1 MGSNDPFGAGSISRS
16 EALVQLKEEKKMKKF
31 WQLAATSIL
40 AISVLMA
47 CGSEAEPTE
56 KKETAQNEE
65 STAGAFPVTVEDAL
79 GKEVTLEEAPD
90 RIVSL
95 TPSNTEILFGLGL
108 DKEVV
113 GVNDNDN
120 YPEQVKERTKVGGT
134 EYNIETI
141 ISLQPDVVFAHESSM
156 YTLEGAIDQ
165 LESAGIKVF
174 VVEDAVNFNETYE
187 TIEDVAALTGKEAE
201 AEDII
206 ASIKTKLSEIQKK
219 LEGVEPKTAFM
230 VVGGAPDIYVVGQN
244 TFMNEMLKSI
254 NVKNAVQQD
263 GWPKYSAEEFV
274 AANPDSLLFTYK
286 GDDEI
291 IKNNPA
297 FAVMKAVQN
306 NAMAVVDGDTTSRQ
320 GPRIA
325 EGVESIAKAVY
336 PEVFND

>member
-1 MGSNDPFGAGSISRS
+1 
-16 EALVQLKEEKKMKKF
+16 MKRF
-31 WQLAATSIL
+31 WQLAATSAL

-47 CGSEAEPTE
+47 CGDEAEPKE
-56 KKETAQNEE
+56 QKETTQSEE
-65 STAGAFPVTVEDAL
+65 SATGAFPVTVEDAL
-79 GKEVTLEEAPD
+79 GKDITLEEAPD

-108 DKEVV
+108 DEEVV

-120 YPEQVKERTKVGGT
+120 YPEQVNERTRVGGI

-141 ISLQPDVVFAHESSM
+141 ISLEPDVVFAHESSM
-156 YTLEGAIDQ
+156 YSLEGAIEQ

-174 VVEDAVNFNETYE
+174 VVEDAVNFEDTYE

-201 AEDII
+201 AEKVVS
-206 ASIKTKLSEIQKK
+206 SIKSKLAEIQNK
-219 LEGVEPKTAFM
+219 LEGVEPKTVFM
-230 VVGGAPDIYVVGQN
+230 VIGGAPDIYVVGQN
-244 TFMNEMLKSI
+244 TFMNEMLKAI
-254 NVKNAVQQD
+254 NIENAVQQD
-263 GWPKYSAEEFV
+263 GWPMYSAEEFV
-274 AANPDSLLFTYK
+274 AADPDFLLFTYE
-286 GDDEI
+286 GDDET

-297 FAVMKAVQN
+297 FAVMKAVKDD
-306 NAMAVVDGDTTSRQ
+306 AMAVVDGDTTSRQ

>member
-1 MGSNDPFGAGSISRS
+1 
-16 EALVQLKEEKKMKKF
+16 MKRF

-47 CGSEAEPTE
+47 CGDEAEPKE
-56 KKETAQNEE
+56 QKETTQSEE
-65 STAGAFPVTVEDAL
+65 SAGAFPVTVEDAL
-79 GKEVTLEEAPD
+79 GKDITLEEAPD

-108 DKEVV
+108 DEEIV

-120 YPEQVKERTKVGGT
+120 YPEQVNERTRVGGI

-156 YTLEGAIDQ
+156 YTLEGAIEQ

-174 VVEDAVNFNETYE
+174 VVEDAVNFEDTYE
-187 TIEDVAALTGKEAE
+187 TIEDVATLTGKEAE
-201 AEDII
+201 AEKVIS
-206 ASIKTKLSEIQKK
+206 SIKSKIEEIQKK
-219 LEGVEPKTAFM
+219 LEGIEPKTVFM
-230 VVGGAPDIYVVGQN
+230 VIGGAPDIYVVGQN
-244 TFMNEMLKSI
+244 TFMNEMLKTI

-263 GWPKYSAEEFV
+263 GWPMYSAEEFV
-274 AANPDSLLFTYK
+274 AADPDFLLFTYE

-297 FAVMKAVQN
+297 FAVMKAVKDD
-306 NAMAVVDGDTTSRQ
+306 AMAVVDGDTTSRQ